1 MMESTAGVRAAQERT
16 LPRYTDRMPNTRDAL
31 LELLTLRSLRGI
43 GPVRAGRALARF
55 GSAQAVLGASADAL
69 SSVEGIGMATAE
81 SALRDLPRARDEASM
96 EQDRAERAGASLIA
110 PGDTAYPALLMPLP
124 DRPVLLYVFGT
135 LEGSGR
141 DRFSVGVVGS
151 RRCSAYGLEQA
162 DRFGTSLGRSG
173 LTVVSGGARG
183 IDTAS
188 HRGAITGGGRT
199 IAVLGCGLGH
209 VYPPENRALFE
220 QIAETCGAVVSEL
233 PMDTAPTPENFPA
246 RNRLISGMS
255 LGVLV
260 VEAGRRSGALITAR
274 LAAEEHGREVFA
286 IPGRIDSEACAGS
299 LDLLKS
305 GGAHL
310 VTEPCDVVEMLEL
323 PARLIAAETR
333 AQDPIPTAGGP
344 EYAPRHAQAAT
355 ESGRRILAAASS
367 PATLDEVA
375 QRTGLS
381 PADIRRELTLLEL
394 SGAIRREGPRITA
407 R

>member
-1 MMESTAGVRAAQERT
+1 
-16 LPRYTDRMPNTRDAL
+16 MPNTRDDL

-55 GSAQAVLGASADAL
+55 GSAQAVLGASASAL
-69 SSVEGIGMATAE
+69 TSVEGIGIATAE
-81 SALRDLPRARDEASM
+81 SALRDIPRARDEA
-96 EQDRAERAGASLIA
+96 RAELDGADRAGATLIA
-110 PGDTAYPALLMPLP
+110 PGDPDYPALLLALP
-124 DRPVLLYVFGT
+124 DRPVVLYSFGT
-135 LEGSGR
+135 LDGAGR
-141 DRFSVGVVGS
+141 DRFAVGVVGA

-162 DRFGTSLGRSG
+162 ERFGTALGRAG

-199 IAVLGCGLGH
+199 IAVLGCGLSH

-220 QIAETCGAVVSEL
+220 QIAEARGAVVSEL

-299 LDLLKS
+299 LELLKS

-310 VTEPCDVVEMLEL
+310 VTEPGDVIEMLEL
-323 PARLIAAETR
+323 PARLIEAETR
-333 AQDPIPTAGGP
+333 GQAPDPSRSTGVQKPSPVRAG
-344 EYAPRHAQAAT
+344 AVS
-355 ESGRRILAAASS
+355 ESGRLILVAATS

-394 SGAIRREGPRITA
+394 SGAIRREGARIAA